1 MQAGVDVVFAEETH
15 VPVVDSRDTLSRE
28 SHIDETRS
36 TRNAVLVLARSNQ
49 VRLVALVI
57 AACSAVAVNACSSSE
72 GSGSSS
78 GSSGGSSS
86 GQPENDS
93 GGGGDGSSSGA
104 DGSSGTDAPAGD
116 GSSSCDSA
124 TSVCDDFDKAATL
137 DAKWSPAASGGTA
150 TIVTGGLSAPN
161 ALAIVVN
168 AGGGAVYIEKE
179 LSFSTKAHCE
189 MDMKIEAL
197 PNQGDLD
204 LFSITTKTSTGDY
217 YVYFAHSAAGFVF
230 GEFSEQL
237 PGGGSVD
244 KKQPI
249 AAPAVGAW
257 FHVVLDNDGANATL
271 KVGSATSSLTGLAQ
285 PAGTSRNVQVG
296 APFSQ
301 STEIA
306 SRVLYDNVLC
316 TTGN

>member
-1 MQAGVDVVFAEETH
+1 MG
-15 VPVVDSRDTLSRE
+15 
-28 SHIDETRS
+28 S
-36 TRNAVLVLARSNQ
+36 TRNSVFVLTRSKP
-49 VRLVALVI
+49 VRLVAVVI
-57 AACSAVAVNACSSSE
+57 ATCSAVAVNACSSSD
-72 GSGSSS
+72 GPG
-78 GSSGGSSS
+78 GGTGNDGGSSS
-86 GQPENDS
+86 GQPENDA
-93 GGGGDGSSSGA
+93 GGSVDGSSSGA
-104 DGSSGTDAPAGD
+104 DGSSGTDAPAFD
-116 GSSSCDSA
+116 GSSSCVDSA

-150 TIVTGGLSAPN
+150 SIVTGGLSAPN

-189 MDMKIEAL
+189 LDMKIEAL

-204 LFSITTKTSTGDY
+204 LFSITTKTTTGDY
-217 YVYFAHSAAGFVF
+217 YLYFAHSAAGFIF

-249 AAPAVGAW
+249 TAPAVGAW

-306 SRVLYDNVLC
+306 SRIVYDNVVC
-316 TTGN
+316 TSSP